1 MRVLGVDYG
10 DSRIGVAISDPLGW
24 TANGL
29 ETIQAKNQF
38 HRAVE
43 QVAEVCRKYG
53 VQTVVVGYPKN
64 MNGSLG
70 DRTEKTEGFIAALCE
85 LCPHLEIVRWDERLT
100 SVAAHKMMHE
110 TGISTRR
117 KGKGIVDKIAAELI
131 LQGYLDQ
138 MKR

>member
-70 DRTEKTEGFIAALCE
+70 F
-85 LCPHLEIVRWDERLT
+85 
-100 SVAAHKMMHE
+100 
-110 TGISTRR
+110 
-117 KGKGIVDKIAAELI
+117 AAERSLNFKKQKDLLLHYVNFVRI
-131 LQGYLDQ
+131 WKLCVG
-138 MKR
+138 MNG